1 MYAKKG
7 THGKGNSSRFVT
19 TWICVYVCVV
29 VVVVFVGGGGDG
41 CCVFLGENILVRQG
55 ERHGG

>member
-1 MYAKKG
+1 MTSFNNGDKKSIVYAKKG

-29 VVVVFVGGGGDG
+29 VVVGGGGGDG
-41 CCVFLGENILVRQG
+41 CCVFF
-55 ERHGG
+55 